1 MFYLHSAFLTPK
13 VALQQLLYM
22 LGLLENKLVL
32 TTQPDMEMDC
42 NIGMWMMTELVMT
55 RSILNRW

>member
-42 NIGMWMMTELVMT
+42 NIGM
-55 RSILNRW
+55 